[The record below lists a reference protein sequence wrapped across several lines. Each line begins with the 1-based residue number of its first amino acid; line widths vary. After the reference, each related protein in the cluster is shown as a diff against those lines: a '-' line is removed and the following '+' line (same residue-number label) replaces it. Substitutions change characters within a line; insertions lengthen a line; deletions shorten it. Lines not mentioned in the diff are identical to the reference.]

1 MVQVDVFWSYGIGAG
16 FAYAAQ
22 RQLKERPPT
31 KENGGWLANK
41 YFNFNLL
48 YLATIFAPSGLYL
61 LWEFTNWETMQ
72 AGDKTMPAWLV
83 TLFAITN
90 VTQGMLGFWVTHKL
104 IAASK
109 RYAAF
114 LQIFAGYFGMFF
126 ILVHGWDGKGY
137 QRFFS
142 QDRQEFLS
150 WTPEHI
156 LPWLMSPVAITLG
169 SMGVILIPLMVGPMT
184 RWMTEAQRS
193 ALRNPREA
201 SSVRTYSP
209 LALAAIMLTL
219 IFGIVL
225 GTAIVASL
233 LIHQLGWA
241 LGLVAFAV
249 VGGVGILSPIGL
261 LHMLWTRLD
270 PTPGATRIQPDD
282 VAEGVAQTAS

>member
-22 RQLKERPPT
+22 RQLREKPPT
-31 KENGGWLANK
+31 EENGGWLANK

-72 AGDKTMPAWLV
+72 AGDKSMPAWLV

-104 IAASK
+104 LAASK
-109 RYAAF
+109 RYAAL
-114 LQIFAGYFGMFF
+114 LQVFAGYFGMFF

-142 QDRQEFLS
+142 QDRQEFLN

-156 LPWLMSPVAITLG
+156 LPWFMSPVAITLG

-193 ALRNPREA
+193 ALQDPREA
-201 SSVRTYSP
+201 ASVRTYSP

-225 GTAIVASL
+225 GTAILASV

-241 LGLVAFAV
+241 LGLVAFAL
-249 VGGVGILSPIGL
+249 VGGVGILSPMGL
-261 LHMLWTRLD
+261 LHMLWSRLD
-270 PTPGATRIQPDD
+270 PTPDVTSILPDEGAAGLAP
-282 VAEGVAQTAS
+282 TAS

>member
-22 RQLKERPPT
+22 RQLKEKPPT
-31 KENGGWLANK
+31 KANGGWFANK
-41 YFNFNLL
+41 YFNLNVL

-61 LWEFTNWETMQ
+61 LWQFTNWETMQ
-72 AGDKTMPAWLV
+72 VGDKTMPAWLV

-104 IAASK
+104 LSVGK

-114 LQIFAGYFGMFF
+114 LQVFAGYFGMFF

-150 WTPEHI
+150 WTPDHI
-156 LPWLMSPVAITLG
+156 LPWLISPVAMTLG
-169 SMGVILIPLMVGPMT
+169 AMGCILIPVMVG
-184 RWMTEAQRS
+184 WMTSWMSEAQRS
-193 ALRNPREA
+193 ALRDPREA
-201 SSVRTYSP
+201 ISVRTYSP
-209 LALAAIMLTL
+209 LTLAAIMLTL

-225 GTAIVASL
+225 GTAIIASV

-241 LGLVAFAV
+241 VGLIAFSLI
-249 VGGVGILSPIGL
+249 GGVGILSPKGL
-261 LHMLWTRLD
+261 LHALWMRLD
-270 PTPGATRIQPDD
+270 PTPSPVSVEANPAVSELAR
-282 VAEGVAQTAS
+282 A